1 LKIALGTAQFGLA
14 YGVANKTGQVNLN
27 EMKAMLQF
35 AAINGIDTLD
45 TAVAYGDAESRLK
58 EAGSRNF
65 QVVTKLPPVPD
76 GCVLVEPWVREQVE
90 KSLDRMGIDSL
101 YGLLLHQPDQLVSP
115 IRRPLLEA
123 LQNLKHSGLV
133 QKIGV
138 SIYSPS
144 ELEGLMKDNLL
155 DLVQAP
161 FNLVD
166 RRLQTSGWMQ
176 RLVDCGV
183 EIHTRSVF
191 LQGLLLMRR
200 DQIPQKFSQWNHL
213 WDDWHDWQRHHTA
226 SAVQACLAF
235 PMAFPQIS
243 RIVVGADGLQQLKQI
258 IDASNNPQVN
268 DFPDISTVTEDLI
281 NPSMWRHL

>member
-14 YGVANKTGQVNLN
+14 YGVANKTGQVDLN

-35 AAINGIDTLD
+35 SAMNGIDTLD
-45 TAVAYGDAESRLK
+45 TAVAYGDAEIRLK
-58 EAGSRNF
+58 EAGGQNF
-65 QVVTKLPPVPD
+65 HIVTKLPPVPE
-76 GCVLVEPWVREQVE
+76 GCVLVKQWVKEQVE
-90 KSLDRMGIDSL
+90 KSLDRMGVDNL
-101 YGLLLHQPDQLVSP
+101 YGLLLHEPYQLEGP
-115 IRRPLLEA
+115 ISRPLFEA
-123 LQNLKHSGLV
+123 LENLKYCGLV

-138 SIYSPS
+138 SIYSPA
-144 ELEGLMKDNLL
+144 ELENLMKHCEL

-166 RRLQTSGWMQ
+166 RRLHTSGWMQ

-183 EIHTRSVF
+183 EIHTRSAF
-191 LQGLLLMRR
+191 LQGLLLMHR
-200 DQIPQKFSQWNHL
+200 DQIPQKFSHWNQL
-213 WDDWHDWQRHHTA
+213 WDVWHNWQAEHNI

-243 RIVVGADGLQQLKQI
+243 RVVVGADSLQQLKQI
-258 IDASNNPQVN
+258 IDASTNPWGK
-268 DFPDISTVTEDLI
+268 DFPDISTDTKNLI